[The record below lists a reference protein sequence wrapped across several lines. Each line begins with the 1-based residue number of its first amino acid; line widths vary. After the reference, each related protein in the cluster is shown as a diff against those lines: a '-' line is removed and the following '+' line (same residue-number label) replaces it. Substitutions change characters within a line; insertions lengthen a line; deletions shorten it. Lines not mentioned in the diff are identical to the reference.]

1 MTRAEGPS
9 DRLTVVPMTESMT
22 ASLTWTDAIGGWS
35 RALRAAGRAS
45 TTIRTRTQHLTY
57 MASTIDLEPWEITPD
72 LLLDWLGCQ
81 AWQAETRHAARSSL
95 RSFYAWAISTGR
107 TTTNPALD
115 LPAIRRGAPSPRPLP
130 ERALAD
136 ALVRADERVRLMV
149 RLAASVGLRR
159 GEVARLHTNDVMRD
173 LDGWSL
179 VVHGKGGKIRY
190 VPLPIDL
197 GQVLA
202 SKPQGYVFPGEI
214 DGHLSPWWVGKLVA
228 DVLPDGWTMHT
239 LRHRFATRAYA
250 LDKDVFAVQELLG
263 HASPE
268 TTRRY
273 VLLPQDAKRRI
284 VDAIAA

>member
-1 MTRAEGPS
+1 MTRGQSPS
-9 DRLTVVPMTESMT
+9 GRLRIVPMTESMT
-22 ASLTWTDAIGGWS
+22 TSLTWTDAIAAWA

-57 MASTIDLEPWEITPD
+57 MAATINLEPWDVTSGA
-72 LLLDWLGCQ
+72 LLDWLGSQ
-81 AWQAETRHAARSSL
+81 DWQAETRHAARSSL
-95 RSFYAWAISTGR
+95 RSFYAWAVSTGR
-107 TTTNPALD
+107 TTTDPARD
-115 LPAIRRGAPSPRPLP
+115 LPAIRRGTPTPRPLP
-130 ERALAD
+130 ERALAE
-136 ALVRADERVRLMV
+136 ALGRADERVRLMI

-159 GEVARLHTNDVMRD
+159 GEVARLHSDDVMRD

-179 VVHGKGGKIRY
+179 VVHGKGGKVRY
-190 VPLPIDL
+190 VPLPTDL
-197 GQVLA
+197 GETLA
-202 SKPQGYVFPGEI
+202 SKPRGYVFPGEI

-228 DVLPDGWTMHT
+228 EVLPDGWTMHT